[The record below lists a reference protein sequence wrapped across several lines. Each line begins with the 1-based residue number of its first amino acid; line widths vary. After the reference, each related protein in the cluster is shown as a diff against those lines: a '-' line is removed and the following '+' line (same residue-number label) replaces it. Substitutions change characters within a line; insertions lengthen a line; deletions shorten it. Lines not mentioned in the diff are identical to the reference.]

1 MRGKGLGMM
10 AVMAAM
16 LGQGLAV
23 LPPQSNRPEEK
34 SFTKNHKHRPSIE
47 SPTLEK
53 RRKAKRRISN
63 ASRKVNQAYAR
74 QQ

>member
-1 MRGKGLGMM
+1 MRGKALGMM

-16 LGQGLAV
+16 LGQGLAEA
-23 LPPQSNRPEEK
+23 PPESYSPGR
-34 SFTKNHKHRPSIE
+34 SYAKNSKRRSHLE

-53 RRKAKRRISN
+53 RRKAKRRMAN
-63 ASRKVNQAYAR
+63 ESRKINQAHVR